1 MMVELE
7 SRKEERK
14 LANRIYELMYI
25 ATPETSDEEIG
36 KLNESIESIVV
47 KGGGMVTKTEVIGRK
62 ALAYPIRK
70 KNQGFYTLFEI
81 EGSGQEIAELERRLR
96 VNDTVMRF
104 ITVRVDEDRKA
115 ADKVR
120 AKREKRSS
128 RKSTDVPAPA
138 EQ

>member
-1 MMVELE
+1 MKLE
-7 SRKEERK
+7 SRKEEKK
-14 LANRIYELMYI
+14 LANRVYELMYI
-25 ATPETSDEEIG
+25 ASPETSDDEIG
-36 KLNESIESIVV
+36 KLNESIESIIV
-47 KGGGMVTKTEVIGRK
+47 KGGGSVTKTEVIGRK

-70 KNQGFYTLFEI
+70 KNEGFYTLFEI

-120 AKREKRSS
+120 TKREKRSA
-128 RKSTDVPAPA
+128 RKDSGAVAPI